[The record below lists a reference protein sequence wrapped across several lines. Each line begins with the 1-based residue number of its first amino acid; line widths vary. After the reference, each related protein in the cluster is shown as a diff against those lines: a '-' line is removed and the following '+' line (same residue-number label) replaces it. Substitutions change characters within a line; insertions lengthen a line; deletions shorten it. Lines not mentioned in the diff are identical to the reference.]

1 MARPTQFDSILK
13 NAIAA
18 MVRKGESITSI
29 ADAIGVSRQ
38 ALYYH
43 LGADEEFFDKIV
55 DAREMVT
62 DLVENALLR
71 SALGCTVLEERT
83 TESPAG
89 TNITT
94 VKKSLPPNAAACIA
108 WLQKKRAAEW
118 GRMSWA
124 GVVTRCLM
132 RRCRLS
138 QMMIEP

>member
-1 MARPTQFDSILK
+1 MSRPTQFDKILK

-62 DLVENALLR
+62 DLVENAMLSRLWAAR
-71 SALGCTVLEERT
+71 FLKSAQLNHQRGQI
-83 TESPAG
+83 S
-89 TNITT
+89 
-94 VKKSLPPNAAACIA
+94 
-108 WLQKKRAAEW
+108 
-118 GRMSWA
+118 
-124 GVVTRCLM
+124 
-132 RRCRLS
+132 RL
-138 QMMIEP
+138 